1 MCIAEPVIVVSRC
14 LSLLFVLL
22 AAGPSRAE
30 RNVSQRVA
38 LERVVQLLHSRGGN
52 EIAAAALKQAR
63 AASRAGRAGTFER
76 RLLRDARRLKWLDRN
91 RRRFADPNSKHGW
104 QRWNLRPLHQ
114 RAATSLL
121 NTLGAAVVIQKEPYL
136 PRPVRGPDCQVPYL
150 DLGKLERSLGKG
162 AVGVMRSLLASEDR
176 SQPKPGKKKPAL
188 SWWTVLNG
196 VRPRLANAL
205 SDVVSL
211 KPHMPAVGWAVKS
224 YGSLDGKIKGALVRW
239 PLRGNTLALLGDT
252 GLPLGNTVV
261 WADKDHFTDPRVAL
275 AARKLTPQL
284 ELRGA
289 KVDRDDA
296 YIERWIRGNV
306 AKLSAA
312 ELRSPRPLFLISD
325 DGGHLIK
332 VVARVFER
340 RPDLRR
346 HAHLF
351 AGVEQTG
358 SGSNWI
364 ARGKLPFKV
373 VAWARSE
380 AKTYSGALMY
390 GYTVV
395 SQAARNLARLGE
407 QGVAFGREKAVVVGA
422 GPMGRAAAHWLR
434 YMGYK
439 RIELYD
445 SDPAVR
451 KRLRLRDDKV
461 EVLADADLVVSFS
474 GGNHCLGADTLRSY
488 VARGKKPKAQLWV
501 NGGSPG
507 EIGNLS
513 ARHLRP
519 AGLKTDRSG
528 VLSALWDNGRRVNIG
543 RRSDGPDL
551 DRFVE
556 HKGWRVVSLRDGR
569 VVNGQSPVGGVR
581 HSLFERTGAMFYG
594 ELPLDPRKN
603 DPVSGYAIQFE
614 LGMMHL
620 AHLHALGL
628 SNEKG
633 ATPVAGN
640 RNLLAMPA
648 GPGTRQHRMV
658 FSAMALGTNLL
669 VAEDLRSKAHFFIW

>member
-1 MCIAEPVIVVSRC
+1 MLLRC
-14 LSLLFVLL
+14 FTLLVLL
-22 AAGPSRAE
+22 AATPVLAE
-30 RNVSQRVA
+30 QPVSQRVA
-38 LERVVQLLHSRGGN
+38 LERVVQLLHSPSGN
-52 EIAAAALKQAR
+52 AIAAAALRQAR
-63 AASRAGRAGTFER
+63 AASRAGRVGTFER
-76 RLLRDARRLKWLDRN
+76 RLLRDASRLKQLDRN
-91 RRRFADPNSKHGW
+91 RQRFADPNGRHAW

-121 NTLGAAVVIQKEPYL
+121 NTLGAAVVIQNEPYL
-136 PRPVRGPDCQVPYL
+136 PRPVRGPDRHVPYL
-150 DLGKLERSLGKG
+150 DLGKLESSLGKG
-162 AVGVMRSLLASEDR
+162 AVGVVRSLMESDQTRGGRSER
-176 SQPKPGKKKPAL
+176 RPSV
-188 SWWTVLNG
+188 SWWTALNG
-196 VRPRLANAL
+196 VRPRLAAAL

-211 KPHMPAVGWAVKS
+211 RPHMPAVGWAVKS
-224 YGSLDGKIKGALVRW
+224 YGSLDGKVKGALVRW
-239 PLRGNTLALLGDT
+239 PLRGNTLALLSET

-261 WADKDHFTDPRVAL
+261 WADKDHFTDPRVAI
-275 AARKLTPQL
+275 AAHKLDRRL
-284 ELRGA
+284 KLRGA
-289 KVDRDDA
+289 EVDRDDA
-296 YIERWIRGNV
+296 YIEGWIRSNV
-306 AKLSAA
+306 AKLSPA
-312 ELRSPRPLFLISD
+312 ELRSTRPLFLISD
-325 DGGHLIK
+325 DGSHLIRA
-332 VVARVFER
+332 VARVFER

-346 HAHLF
+346 HVHLF

-358 SGSNWI
+358 SGSDRL
-364 ARGKLPFKV
+364 ARGELPFKV
-373 VAWARSE
+373 VSWARSE

-390 GYTVV
+390 GYAVV
-395 SQAARNLARLGE
+395 SQTARNLARLGD
-407 QGVAFGREKAVVVGA
+407 QGVAFGRDKAVVLGA

-445 SDPAVR
+445 SDPAVQR
-451 KRLRLRDDKV
+451 RLKLRGDKV
-461 EVLADADLVVSFS
+461 EVLADADLVVSFT
-474 GGNHCLGADTLRSY
+474 GGRHALGADTLRSY
-488 VARGKKPKAQLWV
+488 VARGKKPRAQLWV

-507 EIGNLS
+507 EIGRLS
-513 ARHLRP
+513 SRQLRP

-528 VLSALWDNGRRVNIG
+528 VLSALWDGGRRVSIG

-556 HKGWRVVSLRDGR
+556 HKGWRVVALRDGR

-594 ELPLDPRKN
+594 EQPLDPRKN
-603 DPVSGYAIQFE
+603 DPVSGYGIQFE

-628 SNEKG
+628 SDEKG

-658 FSAMALGTNLL
+658 FSAMALGTNLM
-669 VAEDLRSKAHFFIW
+669 VAEDLRSKAHFFLW